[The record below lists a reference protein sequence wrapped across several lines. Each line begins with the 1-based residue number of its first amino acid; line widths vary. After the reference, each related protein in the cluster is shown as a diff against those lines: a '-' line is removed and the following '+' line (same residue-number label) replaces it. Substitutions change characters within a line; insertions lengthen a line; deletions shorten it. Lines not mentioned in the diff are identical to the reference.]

1 MVFCVCVCVYADDLQ
16 TMDIIGQAH
25 MARLREY
32 KSTAVVVND
41 ILDR

>member
-1 MVFCVCVCVYADDLQ
+1 MHAHTDDLQ
-16 TMDIIGQAH
+16 TMGVIGQAH
-25 MARLREY
+25 MAQLREY